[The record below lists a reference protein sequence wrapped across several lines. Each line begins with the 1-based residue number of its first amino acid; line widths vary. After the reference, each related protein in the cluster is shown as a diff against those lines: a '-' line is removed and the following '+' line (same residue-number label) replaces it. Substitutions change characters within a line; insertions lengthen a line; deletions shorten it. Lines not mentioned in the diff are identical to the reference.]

1 MVRRTRERFGV
12 EKRQVTPRL
21 TLAAGTILVAL
32 GSGLGAV
39 GFHPAVAV
47 EDADEVKNPHEGDPA
62 AIAKGEELFAER
74 CSFCHGGHGKG
85 GKGPALT
92 AGHFKR
98 GGTDMTLFSTIVAGR
113 PGTQMG
119 AFGMTLSA
127 DDVWD
132 IIAFLRDETKK
143 RAAAGELTSQ

>member
-1 MVRRTRERFGV
+1 VEER
-12 EKRQVTPRL
+12 QAAPRFV
-21 TLAAGTILVAL
+21 LAAAILVAL
-32 GSGLGAV
+32 GSGLGV
-39 GFHPAVAV
+39 VDLHPAVA
-47 EDADEVKNPHEGDPA
+47 ADDTGEMKNPHEGDPL
-62 AIAKGEELFAER
+62 AITKGEELFAER
-74 CSFCHGGHGKG
+74 CSFCHGGRGKG

-98 GGTDMTLFSTIVAGR
+98 SGTDMTLFSTIVAGR

-143 RAAAGELTSQ
+143 RAAAGELSAQ